1 VEPNYALRLAKLRA
15 AVKGVSAVLLLS
27 YDNDANAYY
36 YTGNE
41 VDPTILLATAK
52 DSLIASLQP
61 ENHSAFG
68 ESIHYRD
75 AKKELKKR
83 FKALKG
89 RRVGFDD
96 SSPNALRAI
105 KFLEKQG
112 TKPVALGAK
121 ISEPRVVKEAC
132 ELERVRKAQEITLR
146 ALAEA
151 DTLPNRTE
159 NAVAGR
165 LESAARRHG
174 GALNAFPPMV
184 LCGERSALY
193 HNTTTNRR
201 IRRGESVLIDCGATF
216 ERYCADYTRTHR
228 NGNRSA
234 AFTDAYNAV
243 EESLRQAKRKARA
256 GTHGRTVGAEA
267 LAVIKE
273 YGFELESHK
282 AVGLALGHHVGLK
295 VHDGPRL
302 EERVLR
308 KGMVVTI
315 EPGIYVPGKYG
326 IRIEDTIII

>member
-1 VEPNYALRLAKLRA
+1 MRLAKLRA
-15 AVKGVSAVLLLS
+15 ATKNVNAVLLLS
-27 YDNDANAYY
+27 HHDDANAYY
-36 YTGNE
+36 YTGND

-52 DSLIASLQP
+52 DSLLASIQP
-61 ENHSAFG
+61 ENHTAFG
-68 ESIHYRD
+68 QSIHYRD

-89 RRVGFDD
+89 KRVGYDD
-96 SSPNALRAI
+96 SSPNALRAL

-112 TKPVALGAK
+112 VKPVAIGSK
-121 ISEPRVVKEAC
+121 ISEPRVIKEAC

-146 ALAEA
+146 ALYET
-151 DTLPNRTE
+151 DTLSGSTE
-159 NAVAGR
+159 NAIAGR
-165 LESAARRHG
+165 LEDAARRHG

-184 LCGERSALY
+184 LCAQRSALY

-201 IRRGESVLIDCGATF
+201 IRRGENVLIDCGATF
-216 ERYCADYTRTHR
+216 ERYCADYTRTHH

-243 EESLRQAKRKARA
+243 EESLHAAKRRTRA

-267 LAVIKE
+267 LRVIKE
-273 YGFELESHK
+273 YGFEQQSHK
-282 AVGLALGHHVGLK
+282 AVGLALGHHVGLE

-308 KGMVVTI
+308 KGMVITI